1 MRRSTFLAAVL
12 GAGFLAGP
20 VASMPAAAQA
30 YPARPVTVIAPF
42 AAGGSTDL
50 VARLLS
56 EGLQTR
62 LGQPFI
68 VENKPGATGVIGG
81 REVAKAAP
89 DGYTLLLGNAGALT
103 IPAAMNANYPLDLTR
118 DFTPISMSAEF
129 AGVMMVRK
137 GLPTTLKEFIAYA
150 KTSDGKLNFGSS
162 GVGSMVHLAA
172 ELLMKDTG
180 IKMQHVPYK
189 GGSNSMTDLLAG
201 TLDVLFVSSPVAV
214 AQAANKEIHFVAVTS
229 RYRLQELP
237 NVPTMAE
244 AGLPGFDVTSWM
256 GMLGPARLPD
266 AIRDQLST
274 ALVSIAKDPPTQAR
288 LRTVGFEPTGEDAAQ
303 FAQFYRADVKRWTD
317 FVKERGLREG
327 L

>member
-1 MRRSTFLAAVL
+1 MRKTTFLAAVL
-12 GAGFLAGP
+12 AACALVLAN
-20 VASMPAAAQA
+20 MPAIAQV
-30 YPARPVTVIAPF
+30 YPARPITVIAPF

-56 EGLQTR
+56 EGLQAR
-62 LGQPFI
+62 LGQPII
-68 VENKPGATGVIGG
+68 VENKPGATGVIGN
-81 REVAKAAP
+81 REVARAPP

-103 IPAAMNANYPLDLTR
+103 IPAAMNANYPLDLVR
-118 DFTPISMSAEF
+118 DFTPISLSAEF

-150 KTSDGKLNFGSS
+150 KTRDGALNFGSS
-162 GVGSMVHLAA
+162 GVGSAVHLAA
-172 ELLMKDTG
+172 ELLMKNTG

-214 AQAANKEIHFVAVTS
+214 AQAANKDIHFVAVTS
-229 RYRLQELP
+229 TYRLQELP
-237 NVPTMAE
+237 NVPTMEE
-244 AGLPGFDVTSWM
+244 AGLAGFDVTSWL

-266 AIRDQLST
+266 AIRNQLSS
-274 ALVSIAKDPPTQAR
+274 ALVSIAKDPATQAR
-288 LRTVGFEPTGEDAAQ
+288 LRTVGFEPIGKDAAE
-303 FAQFYRADVKRWTD
+303 FAPFYRADIKRWTD

>member
-1 MRRSTFLAAVL
+1 MKRPTFLAAAVV
-12 GAGFLAGP
+12 ACSLASST
-20 VASMPAAAQA
+20 ASIPAAAQG
-30 YPARPVTVIAPF
+30 YPTRPITVVAPF

-56 EGLQTR
+56 EGLQAK
-62 LGQPFI
+62 LGQPVI
-68 VENKPGATGVIGG
+68 VENKPGATGAIGD
-81 REVAKAAP
+81 REVAKATP
-89 DGYTLLLGNAGALT
+89 DGYMLLLGNAGALT
-103 IPAAMNANYPLDLTR
+103 IPAAMNANFPLDLER
-118 DFTPISMSAEF
+118 DFTPISLSAEF

-137 GLPTTLKEFIAYA
+137 GLPTTLKDFIAYV
-150 KTSDGKLNFGSS
+150 KTRDGTLNFGSS
-162 GVGSMVHLAA
+162 GVGSAVHLAA
-172 ELLMKDTG
+172 ELLMKETG

-214 AQAANKEIHFVAVTS
+214 AQAANKDVQFVAVTS
-229 RYRLQELP
+229 TYRLQELP

-266 AIRDQLST
+266 AIRDQLSN
-274 ALVSIAKDPPTQAR
+274 ALVAIAKDPAFQAR
-288 LRTVGFEPTGEDAAQ
+288 LRKVGFEPIGKDAAQ
-303 FAQFYRADVKRWTD
+303 FAPFYRADIKRWTE
-317 FVKERGLREG
+317 FVKERGLRQG

>member
-1 MRRSTFLAAVL
+1 MRKTTFLAAVL
-12 GAGFLAGP
+12 AACALVLAN
-20 VASMPAAAQA
+20 MPAIAQV
-30 YPARPVTVIAPF
+30 YPARPITVIAPF

-56 EGLQTR
+56 EGLQAR
-62 LGQPFI
+62 LGQPII
-68 VENKPGATGVIGG
+68 VENKPGATGVIGN
-81 REVAKAAP
+81 REVARAPP

-103 IPAAMNANYPLDLTR
+103 IPAAMNANYPLDLVR
-118 DFTPISMSAEF
+118 DFTPISLSAEF

-150 KTSDGKLNFGSS
+150 KTRDGALNFGSS
-162 GVGSMVHLAA
+162 GVGSAVHLAA
-172 ELLMKDTG
+172 ELLMKNTG

-214 AQAANKEIHFVAVTS
+214 AQAANKDIHFVAVTS
-229 RYRLQELP
+229 TYRLQELP
-237 NVPTMAE
+237 NVPTMEE
-244 AGLPGFDVTSWM
+244 AGLAGFDVTSWL

-266 AIRDQLST
+266 AIRDQLSS
-274 ALVSIAKDPPTQAR
+274 ALVSIAKDPATQAR
-288 LRTVGFEPTGEDAAQ
+288 LRTVGFEPIGKDAAE
-303 FAQFYRADVKRWTD
+303 FAPFYRADIKRWTD

>member
-1 MRRSTFLAAVL
+1 MRKTTFLATVL
-12 GAGFLAGP
+12 AAWALALAD
-20 VASMPAAAQA
+20 VPAIAQV
-30 YPARPVTVIAPF
+30 YPARPITVIAPF

-56 EGLQTR
+56 EGLQAR
-62 LGQPFI
+62 LGQPII
-68 VENKPGATGVIGG
+68 VENKPGATGVIGN
-81 REVAKAAP
+81 REVARAPP

-103 IPAAMNANYPLDLTR
+103 IPAAMNANYPLDLVR
-118 DFTPISMSAEF
+118 DFTPISLSAEF

-150 KTSDGKLNFGSS
+150 KTRDGALNFGSS
-162 GVGSMVHLAA
+162 GVGSAVHLAA
-172 ELLMKDTG
+172 ELLMKNTG

-214 AQAANKEIHFVAVTS
+214 AQAANKDIHFVAVTS
-229 RYRLQELP
+229 TYRLQELP
-237 NVPTMAE
+237 NVPTMEE
-244 AGLPGFDVTSWM
+244 AGLAGFDVTSWL

-266 AIRDQLST
+266 AIRNQLSS
-274 ALVSIAKDPPTQAR
+274 ALVSIAKDPATQAR
-288 LRTVGFEPTGEDAAQ
+288 LRTVGFEPIGKDAAE
-303 FAQFYRADVKRWTD
+303 FAPFYRADIKRWTD

>member
-1 MRRSTFLAAVL
+1 MRKTTFLAAVL
-12 GAGFLAGP
+12 AACALVLAN
-20 VASMPAAAQA
+20 MPAIAQV
-30 YPARPVTVIAPF
+30 YPARPITVIAPF

-56 EGLQTR
+56 EGLQAR
-62 LGQPFI
+62 LGQPII
-68 VENKPGATGVIGG
+68 VENKPGATGVIGN
-81 REVAKAAP
+81 REVARAPP

-103 IPAAMNANYPLDLTR
+103 IPAAMNANYPLDLVR
-118 DFTPISMSAEF
+118 DFTPISLSAEF

-150 KTSDGKLNFGSS
+150 KTRDGALNFGSS
-162 GVGSMVHLAA
+162 GVGSAVHLAA
-172 ELLMKDTG
+172 ELLMKNTG

-214 AQAANKEIHFVAVTS
+214 AQAANKDIHFVAVTS
-229 RYRLQELP
+229 TYRLQELP
-237 NVPTMAE
+237 NVPTMEE
-244 AGLPGFDVTSWM
+244 AGLAGFDVTSWL

-266 AIRDQLST
+266 AIRNQLSS
-274 ALVSIAKDPPTQAR
+274 ALVSIAKDPATQAR
-288 LRTVGFEPTGEDAAQ
+288 LRTVGFEPIGKDAAE
-303 FAQFYRADVKRWTD
+303 FAQLYRADIKRWTD

>member
-1 MRRSTFLAAVL
+1 MRKTTFLAALLAACALVL
-12 GAGFLAGP
+12 AD
-20 VASMPAAAQA
+20 MPAIAQV
-30 YPARPVTVIAPF
+30 YPARPITVIAPF

-56 EGLQTR
+56 EGLQAR
-62 LGQPFI
+62 LGQPII
-68 VENKPGATGVIGG
+68 VENKPGATGVIGN
-81 REVAKAAP
+81 REVARAPP

-103 IPAAMNANYPLDLTR
+103 IPAAMNANYPLDLVR
-118 DFTPISMSAEF
+118 DFTPISLSAEF

-150 KTSDGKLNFGSS
+150 RTRDGALNFGSS
-162 GVGSMVHLAA
+162 GVGSAVHLAA
-172 ELLMKDTG
+172 ELLMKNTG

-214 AQAANKEIHFVAVTS
+214 AQAANKDIHFVAVTS
-229 RYRLQELP
+229 TYRLQELP
-237 NVPTMAE
+237 NVPTMEE
-244 AGLPGFDVTSWM
+244 AGLAGFDVTSWL

-266 AIRDQLST
+266 AIRDQLSS
-274 ALVSIAKDPPTQAR
+274 ALVSIAKDPATQAR
-288 LRTVGFEPTGEDAAQ
+288 LRTVGFEPIGKDAAE
-303 FAQFYRADVKRWTD
+303 FAPFYRADIKRWTD